1 MSKPKRSTLTCAGGH
16 TFEAEVFRSANVTLD
31 PTVKT
36 RILAGQFNQVTCPDC
51 GREVDADVPFLYH
64 DMQAEIMVW
73 VYPIARSTE
82 APVIR
87 EKIRKSY
94 EIVGSIL
101 PEQSPRTGR
110 DVVFG
115 IDELISLLD
124 GDG

>member
-1 MSKPKRSTLTCAGGH
+1 M
-16 TFEAEVFRSANVTLD
+16 FRSANVTLD

-36 RILAGQFNQVTCPDC
+36 RILAGQFNRVTCPAC
-51 GREVDADVPFLYH
+51 GREVDAAVPFLYH
-64 DMQAEIMVW
+64 DMKAEIMVW

-94 EIVGSIL
+94 EIVGSVL

>member
-1 MSKPKRSTLTCAGGH
+1 MSKPKRSTLTCPCGH
-16 TFEAEVFRSANVTLD
+16 SFEAEVFRSANVTLD

-36 RILAGQFNQVTCPDC
+36 RILAGQFNRVTCPAC

-94 EIVGSIL
+94 EIVGSVL
-101 PEQSPRTGR
+101 PEHLPRTGR